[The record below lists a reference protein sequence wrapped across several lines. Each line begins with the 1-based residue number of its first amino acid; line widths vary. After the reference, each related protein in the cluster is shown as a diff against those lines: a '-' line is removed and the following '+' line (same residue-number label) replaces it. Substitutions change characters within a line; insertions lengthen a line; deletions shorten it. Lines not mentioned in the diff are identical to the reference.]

1 MLDVILIMFIGA
13 LIFALGFVFGNS
25 TRREIRRTR
34 ATMIDAPLQAICLC
48 EHGVNFHKNGS
59 GKCNAEAYDNR
70 GYRLSSGCKCLGYV
84 GPKVLDNLFMPPV
97 IPLAVESQER
107 ENS

>member
-25 TRREIRRTR
+25 TRREIRAIR
-34 ATMIDAPLQAICLC
+34 AKAIEPPLRPFCFCSHAIS
-48 EHGVNFHKNGS
+48 FHKDG
-59 GKCNAEAYDNR
+59 GKCQQEVYDNK
-70 GYRLSSGCKCLGYV
+70 GFSDGKCRCTKYV
-84 GPKVLDNLFMPPV
+84 GPQILDNLFMPPV